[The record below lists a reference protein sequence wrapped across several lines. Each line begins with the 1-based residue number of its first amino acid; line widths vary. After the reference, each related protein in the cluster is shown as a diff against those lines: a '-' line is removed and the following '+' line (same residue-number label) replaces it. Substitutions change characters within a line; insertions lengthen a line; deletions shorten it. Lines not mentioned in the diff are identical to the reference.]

1 MTDVT
6 DVRIEEEAIQSELA
20 DGVLTIH
27 LNRPKAANAVRPDDR
42 NRLID
47 LFTDA
52 SVDHEV
58 RVVVLRARGRQ
69 FCAGADVVKL
79 ADGHAKNVKRTTG
92 PMKTIM
98 GGAQRLVAS
107 VLDCSKPVVTAVQG
121 AAAGIGAHLAYA
133 SDLVVATDNA
143 YFAESFVKRG
153 LVVDGG
159 GAYLL
164 PRRIGMQKAKE
175 MAFFGEKL
183 SAAEAFDL
191 GLVNKVVSA
200 DDLDAAIDDY
210 VQRLA
215 GAPTSAI
222 GLTKRLFNESPDVD
236 RAGSFVT
243 EAMAQEI
250 QSYSLDA
257 REGVQAFVQKRPAN
271 FVGW

>member
-1 MTDVT
+1 M
-6 DVRIEEEAIQSELA
+6 
-20 DGVLTIH
+20 
-27 LNRPKAANAVRPDDR
+27 
-42 NRLID
+42 
-47 LFTDA
+47 
-52 SVDHEV
+52 
-58 RVVVLRARGRQ
+58 
-69 FCAGADVVKL
+69 VKL
-79 ADGHAKNVKRTTG
+79 ADGHAKNVKRATG

-98 GGAQRLVAS
+98 GGAQRLIAS
-107 VLDCSKPVVTAVQG
+107 VLDCSRPVVTVVQG

-175 MAFFGEKL
+175 MAFFGDKL
-183 SAAEAFDL
+183 SAQEAFDL
-191 GLVNKVVSA
+191 GLVNRVVPPE
-200 DDLDAAIDDY
+200 DLEAAVDDY
-210 VQRLA
+210 VGRLA
-215 GAPTSAI
+215 VAPTSAV

-257 REGVQAFVQKRPAN
+257 REGVSAFVQKRPPE

>member
-6 DVRIEEEAIQSELA
+6 GVRIEEEAIQSELA

-27 LNRPKAANAVRPDDR
+27 LNRPKAANAIRPDDR

-183 SAAEAFDL
+183 SATEAFDL

-200 DDLDAAIDDY
+200 EGLDAAIDDY
-210 VQRLA
+210 VHRLA

>member
-1 MTDVT
+1 MTEVT
-6 DVRIEEEAIQSELA
+6 DKQVDDGAVQRELA

-27 LNRPKAANAVRPDDR
+27 LNRPAAANAIRPDDR
-42 NRLID
+42 NALIG
-47 LFTDA
+47 LFTEA
-52 SVDHEV
+52 STDHEV

-69 FCAGADVVKL
+69 FCAGADVMKL

-98 GGAQRLVAS
+98 GGAQALIAS

-191 GLVNKVVSA
+191 GLVNKVVPV
-200 DDLDAAIDDY
+200 DGLDAAVDDY

-215 GAPTSAI
+215 VAPTSAI

-236 RAGSFVT
+236 RPASFVT

-257 REGVQAFVQKRPAN
+257 REGVQAFVQKRPAQ

>member
-20 DGVLTIH
+20 GGVLTIH
-27 LNRPKAANAVRPDDR
+27 LNRPKAANAIRPDDR

-52 SVDHEV
+52 SIDHEV

-153 LVVDGG
+153 LSWTV
-159 GAYLL
+159 A
-164 PRRIGMQKAKE
+164 
-175 MAFFGEKL
+175 
-183 SAAEAFDL
+183 
-191 GLVNKVVSA
+191 
-200 DDLDAAIDDY
+200 
-210 VQRLA
+210 
-215 GAPTSAI
+215 APTCCRVESVCRRPKRWRSSA
-222 GLTKRLFNESPDVD
+222 KSSRLPKHSISVWSTRLCWRKTSTQPSTTTFTDW
-236 RAGSFVT
+236 RAPPP
-243 EAMAQEI
+243 
-250 QSYSLDA
+250 A
-257 REGVQAFVQKRPAN
+257 RSA
-271 FVGW
+271 

>member
-1 MTDVT
+1 MTDAT
-6 DVRIEEEAIQSELA
+6 DVRIDEEAVQSGLA

-27 LNRPKAANAVRPDDR
+27 LNRPDAANAIRPDDR
-42 NRLID
+42 DTLID

-52 SVDHEV
+52 SVNHEV
-58 RVVVLRARGRQ
+58 RVVVLRARGKQ

-133 SDLVVATDNA
+133 SDLIIATDNA

-183 SAAEAFDL
+183 SAGEAFDL
-191 GLVNKVVSA
+191 GLVNKVVA
-200 DDLDAAIDDY
+200 AADLDEAVAEY

-250 QSYSLDA
+250 QSYSEDA

>member
-6 DVRIEEEAIQSELA
+6 DVRIDEEAIQSELA

-27 LNRPKAANAVRPDDR
+27 LNRPKAANAIRPDDR

-107 VLDCSKPVVTAVQG
+107 VLDCSKPVVAAVQG

-191 GLVNKVVSA
+191 GLVNKVVSV

>member
-1 MTDVT
+1 MT
-6 DVRIEEEAIQSELA
+6 ELA
-20 DGVLTIH
+20 YVRADEDAVQSGLTDGVLTIH
-27 LNRPKAANAVRPDDR
+27 LNRPQAANALRPDDR
-42 NRLID
+42 DALTE
-47 LFTDA
+47 LFLDA
-52 SVDHEV
+52 NADHEV

-79 ADGHAKNVKRTTG
+79 ADGHAKNVKRATG

-98 GGAQRLVAS
+98 GGAQRLIAS
-107 VLDCSKPVVTAVQG
+107 VLDCSRPVVTVVQG

-175 MAFFGEKL
+175 MAFFGDKL
-183 SAAEAFDL
+183 SAQEAFDL
-191 GLVNKVVSA
+191 GLVNRVVPPE
-200 DDLDAAIDDY
+200 DLEAAVDDY
-210 VQRLA
+210 VGRLA
-215 GAPTSAI
+215 VAPTSAV

-257 REGVQAFVQKRPAN
+257 REGVSAFVQKRPPE